1 MITATVSLGRLVP
14 LIRQAPAMARPE
26 MRQFVQTSARA
37 LVSSSGNVPG
47 LVQVTPPAHASEG
60 KLVGAAQAKAAGE
73 MAITADLLGL
83 GIQAGRSKH
92 QRTAGVFV
100 VMADDLLAKNAA
112 MAKNGAVVRL
122 FIKKDGTIYGT
133 DRHNYRPKASTAEMY
148 AHHQS
153 MRRKSD
159 GRVRTAG
166 GATRDVGR
174 WKFIDQMVVSRTAY
188 LRYERMIH
196 KRVGMMAAGVV
207 AAYNGRFGP
216 LRGVPAY
223 AKRHTSGWVA
233 GKLIELDAEDGYEVT
248 ISVEAGNMNSEMQRR
263 FNYVLGYRM
272 KAMQRQIPF
281 IARRLEAKIA
291 AQIARL

>member
-1 MITATVSLGRLVP
+1 MIVAKVNLGRLVP
-14 LIRQAPAMARPE
+14 LIRQAPAIARPE
-26 MRQFVQTSARA
+26 MRKFVQTSARA

-47 LVQVTPPAHASEG
+47 LVQVTPPAHSSQK

-73 MAITADLLGL
+73 MAITMDLLGF
-83 GIQAGRSKH
+83 GRSKH

-112 MAKNGAVVRL
+112 MAKDGAVVRL
-122 FIKKDGTIYGT
+122 FVKKDGTIYGT
-133 DRHNYRPKASTAEMY
+133 DRHHYRPHASTGEMY
-148 AHHQS
+148 AQHQR

-166 GATRDVGR
+166 GATRDIGR
-174 WKFIDQMVVSRTAY
+174 WKFIDQMVVSRSAY

-248 ISVEAGNMNSEMQRR
+248 ISLEAGSMNGEMQRR
-263 FNYVLGYRM
+263 FNYVLSYRF

-281 IARRLEAKIA
+281 IARSLESKIA
-291 AQIARL
+291 AQLARV